1 MKFLWLDINASYSH
15 SSLALPA
22 LEAQISPETNNQ
34 IEWKV
39 VQGTTKSSKEQIVSQ
54 VLAENPDYIFATGW
68 LFNIDYLLSVLRRVH
83 AVLSNAKIVLG
94 GPEFLGNNE
103 AFLSGNNFVTA
114 VFKGDGEGVFSKMAE
129 ILVADRDSM
138 EWLSLPGFE
147 YICRADRDGQTSK
160 YIEKEAA
167 KVDNFSS
174 LVAPEES
181 QFFNWEKA
189 FVQIETSR
197 GCFNSCRFCVS
208 GIDCSPVEDIPADQI
223 RKRLQNVV
231 EHGIKEVRILD
242 RTFNANVH
250 RAIELIELFEEF
262 SGRLKFH
269 LEVHPAMLN
278 PKFKEKLASVPEGL
292 LHIEAGIQSLNDE
305 VISNCRRKGK
315 CSLAVEGLKFLLS
328 VQKYEVHTD
337 FIAGLPG
344 YSYKNLVEDIR
355 TMISINPHE
364 IQLELLKLLPGTYFR
379 YNASNLGIMYS
390 PEPPYEVLQTN
401 SISFD
406 ELRKSMVISKMIEY
420 WYNDSSWRET
430 FTKIAVGK
438 VDFIENF
445 ADWLMGQPFMDHT
458 YSYES
463 KSMILY
469 TWCKENCP
477 QYLQDISINWISNG
491 LSIKKEPAA
500 NLKMWHFGD
509 ATIKNPVLEPDNNYN
524 SYYFLDTESTR
535 LWFVYNKN
543 IDRHK
548 PVTIFNENLKIS

>member
-22 LEAQISPETNNQ
+22 LHAQIPQETNNK

-39 VQGTTKSSKEQIVSQ
+39 VQGTTKSSKEEIISQIAAQ
-54 VLAENPDYIFATGW
+54 KPCYIFATGW
-68 LFNIDYLLSVLRRVH
+68 LFNIQYLLSVLKKV
-83 AVLSNAKIVLG
+83 NAINPHTRIVLG

-103 AFLSGNNFVTA
+103 EFLKTNRFVTA
-114 VFKGDGEGVFSKMAE
+114 VFKGDGEDVFSKMAQ
-129 ILVADRDSM
+129 ILVADKDSL

-167 KVDNFSS
+167 KVDNFSA
-174 LVAPEES
+174 LVPPEQS
-181 QFFNWEKA
+181 RFFNWEKA

-208 GIDCSPVEDIPADQI
+208 GIDCSPVEDIPVDHI

-250 RAIELIELFEEF
+250 RAIELIDLFEEF

-328 VQKYEVHTD
+328 VQKFEVHTD

-344 YSYKNLVEDIR
+344 YSFKNLVEDIR

-379 YNASNLGIMYS
+379 YNASDLGIMYS

-438 VDFIENF
+438 VDFIESF
-445 ADWLMGQPFMDHT
+445 ANWLISQPFMDHT

-463 KSMILY
+463 KSIILH

-477 QYLQDISINWISNG
+477 EYLEDISINWISNG

-500 NLKMWHFGD
+500 ALKMWHFGD
-509 ATIKNPVLEPDNNYN
+509 TTISNPVLDADNNYN
-524 SYYFLDTESTR
+524 SYYYLDIEGAR

-543 IDRHK
+543 ADRHK
-548 PVTIFNENLKIS
+548 PITIFKEKAEIS